1 MTKESAT
8 ITDLILVLAIII
20 YCSVMLYRAEQR
32 PEPLP
37 LIYEMETVTRV
48 DEHGRCFMI
57 YEFLIDGQH
66 SHVVLYDQ
74 DGDRHL
80 GAELKA
86 FKEEYL
92 SKIGEAWK

>member
-37 LIYEMETVTRV
+37 LFH
-48 DEHGRCFMI
+48 D
-57 YEFLIDGQH
+57 L
-66 SHVVLYDQ
+66 
-74 DGDRHL
+74 
-80 GAELKA
+80 
-86 FKEEYL
+86 
-92 SKIGEAWK
+92 